1 MAAKILRRTITILR
15 GMVEMDRVVT
25 VAAVVF
31 ARHMLRG
38 RGDLDR
44 DARRGAFV
52 FALVR
57 ALGPIYIKMAQVL
70 AAQSGFVSTG
80 FRDALRGA
88 YDRNKIVPFPA
99 VWRQLETAF
108 GCPLERIF
116 DWLEPDPIGSGSVA
130 QVHRAKL
137 RGSGGETV
145 AVKLIK
151 PGSAASIA
159 SAVTAAAIL
168 IALADRLVPS
178 FRPLR
183 LAENFADVRDALIC
197 QTDLAVEKRNQ
208 MAMADRLLDHPFLS
222 VPRVHATACADGVI
236 VMDYVEGVP
245 LYDHPRLHGDQ
256 ALLAER
262 MQHGFYTMVFLHGH
276 FHVDPHPGNML
287 LMEDG
292 RLALLDFGMVAEL
305 SEADRFALNV
315 FNYHVVS
322 GARAQAVEH
331 FLKLFVDSPP
341 PANEEDALWKEISAV
356 LSSNF
361 GGEGNRW
368 STAAFLTDAAGVLR
382 SHGLRLRI
390 GMSLLAL
397 SLATAEGILHDIHG
411 EIDFWQN
418 ARRFVTANI

>member
-1 MAAKILRRTITILR
+1 MAAKLLQRIITVIR
-15 GMVEMDRVVT
+15 GMVEMDRVVAI
-25 VAAVVF
+25 VAVVL
-31 ARHMLRG
+31 ARHILRG
-38 RGDLDR
+38 RGIVDR
-44 DARRGAFV
+44 DARRGVFV

-57 ALGPIYIKMAQVL
+57 ALGPIYIKLAQVL
-70 AAQSGFVSTG
+70 AAQSGFISTG
-80 FRDALRGA
+80 FRTELRGA
-88 YDRNKIVPFPA
+88 YDRNDAVPFPA
-99 VWRQLETAF
+99 VRRQLEKAF
-108 GCPLERIF
+108 GCPLEQMF
-116 DWLEPDPIGSGSVA
+116 DWLESEPIGSGSVA
-130 QVHRAKL
+130 QVHRARL
-137 RGSGGETV
+137 RGGETV

-151 PGSAASIA
+151 PGAAASIG
-159 SAVTAAAIL
+159 SALTAAAIL

-178 FRPLR
+178 LRPLR
-183 LAENFADVRDALIC
+183 LPENFADVRDALIC

-208 MAMADRLLDHPFLS
+208 LAMADRLLGHPFLS

-236 VMDYVEGVP
+236 VMDYIEGVP
-245 LYDHPRLHGDQ
+245 LYDHERLHGDR

-315 FNYHVVS
+315 FNHYVVT
-322 GARAQAVEH
+322 GVWGQAVEH
-331 FLKLFVDSPP
+331 FLKVFVDSPP

-368 STAAFLTDAAGVLR
+368 STAAFLTDAAEVLR
-382 SHGLRLRI
+382 SHGLRLRL
-390 GMSLLAL
+390 GMSLMAL
-397 SLATAEGILHDIHG
+397 SMATAEGLLHDIHG